1 MSNNWGKILKD
12 VTHSAWLVLQ
22 GKRRRK
28 QSQEILEVIM
38 AKNLFKLNY
47 RNQTTDPET

>member
-12 VTHSAWLVLQ
+12 VTQCLAAVTQ
-22 GKRRRK
+22 GREGGNK
-28 QSQEILEVIM
+28 SQEILEVIM
-38 AKNLFKLNY
+38 TKNLLKLNY